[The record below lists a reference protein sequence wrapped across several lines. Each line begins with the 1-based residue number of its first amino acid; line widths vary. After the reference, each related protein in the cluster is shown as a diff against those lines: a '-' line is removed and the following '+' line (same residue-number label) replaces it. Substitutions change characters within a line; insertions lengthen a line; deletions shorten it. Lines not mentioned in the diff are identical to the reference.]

1 MPHRDDPDEDETTS
15 PETDRPAD
23 ARVESR
29 PGAGPGDEID
39 VGTDVTD
46 DDRYLPL

>member
-15 PETDRPAD
+15 PETARPAD
-23 ARVESR
+23 TRVESR
-29 PGAGPGDEID
+29 PGAGPGDD
-39 VGTDVTD
+39 TDVRTDVAD